1 MDNNDVS
8 LKLNIYSK
16 MNPAPMVKRI
26 DNYGPPSS
34 KRPFATNDD
43 KSDKKVEASVGGAS
57 SVPTKKIE
65 IQPADEKV
73 PKAMESLGK
82 EILLNDKVQEE
93 VINGVQS
100 ADSKLPKVDEK
111 KAPVKPAFT
120 SPPVTV
126 PHRKDSTGQ
135 KVESQTATKPEEKP
149 ASVPSQAPQP
159 PRNLPATV
167 AEKPHSG

>member
-1 MDNNDVS
+1 
-8 LKLNIYSK
+8 
-16 MNPAPMVKRI
+16 MVKRI

-43 KSDKKVEASVGGAS
+43 KSDKKAEAPVGEGAS

-65 IQPADEKV
+65 TIPADEIA
-73 PKAMESLGK
+73 PKAVESSRK

-100 ADSKLPKVDEK
+100 ADSKLPKAEEK
-111 KAPVKPAFT
+111 KAPVKPAFS
-120 SPPVTV
+120 SPAAAVL
-126 PHRKDSTGQ
+126 HRKDSTGQ
-135 KVESQTATKPEEKP
+135 KVESQMATKPEEKP
-149 ASVPSQAPQP
+149 TPVPSQAPQP
-159 PRNLPATV
+159 QRMQPAVV

>member
-1 MDNNDVS
+1 
-8 LKLNIYSK
+8 

-43 KSDKKVEASVGGAS
+43 KSDKKLEASVGEGAS
-57 SVPTKKIE
+57 SIPTKKIE
-65 IQPADEKV
+65 TQPADEIA
-73 PKAMESLGK
+73 PKAVESSGK

-111 KAPVKPAFT
+111 KAPVKPAFS
-120 SPPVTV
+120 SPPATV
-126 PHRKDSTGQ
+126 AHHKDSTGP
-135 KVESQTATKPEEKP
+135 KVESQTAIKPEEKP
-149 ASVPSQAPQP
+149 VSVPSQAPQP
-159 PRNLPATV
+159 QRNLPAVV
-167 AEKPHSG
+167 AEKPHTG

>member
-1 MDNNDVS
+1 MNLS
-8 LKLNIYSK
+8 LKLNILSK

-43 KSDKKVEASVGGAS
+43 KSDKKADAPVGDGAN

-65 IQPADEKV
+65 TQPGDAIA
-73 PKAMESLGK
+73 PKAVESSGK

-100 ADSKLPKVDEK
+100 ADSKLPNVDEK
-111 KAPVKPAFT
+111 KAPVKPPFC
-120 SPPVTV
+120 SPPATV
-126 PHRKDSTGQ
+126 SQRKDSAGQ

-159 PRNLPATV
+159 QRNQPTVV